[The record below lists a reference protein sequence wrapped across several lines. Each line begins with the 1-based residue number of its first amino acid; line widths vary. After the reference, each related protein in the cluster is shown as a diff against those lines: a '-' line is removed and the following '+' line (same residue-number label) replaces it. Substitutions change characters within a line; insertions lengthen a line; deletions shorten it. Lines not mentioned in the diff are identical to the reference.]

1 MPNCVQRQPNQQIN
15 LPANTTITVSF
26 DMMNPAESQPS
37 PPIYL
42 SARVMPFQPDINEVR
57 ILTDQTR
64 SQTEKHNQTQTLI
77 KTATMTKTTIALFLF
92 FFKH

>member
-1 MPNCVQRQPNQQIN
+1 MTDGCLLWDAELETLVVTMPNCVQRQPNQQIN

-42 SARVMPFQPDINEVR
+42 SARVMPFQPDVNEVR
-57 ILTDQTR
+57 ILTDQTL
-64 SQTEKHNQTQTLI
+64 SQTEIIIKHKL
-77 KTATMTKTTIALFLF
+77 
-92 FFKH
+92 

>member
-1 MPNCVQRQPNQQIN
+1 MPTCVQHQPNQQMS

-42 SARVMPFQPDINEVR
+42 SARVMPFQPGVNEVR
-57 ILTDQTR
+57 ILTDQTL
-64 SQTEKHNQTQTLI
+64 SQTEI
-77 KTATMTKTTIALFLF
+77 TITHKL
-92 FFKH
+92 